1 MKYIKK
7 LPEGEI
13 LKQAELLPILENQ
26 IVSTKLADTD
36 TFSIEL
42 FSFGQGQSISS
53 GNSLGSVFFYVL
65 KGSIKIG
72 DEVLSQGDVINKTKG
87 ALIGQ
92 DALEDTLLINISFLD
107 DSKLQHISE
116 NKVLNLGEFV
126 KMVPLSTSSN
136 SILQTE
142 KFTMTLFAL
151 DAKEGLSTHAASGD
165 AMVFAIDGE
174 IDIHIDQTPYDINK
188 GDALIMP
195 YGIPHS
201 LKAITPFKFLLLVV
215 SK

>member
-7 LPEGEI
+7 LAEGKI
-13 LKQAELLPILENQ
+13 LKQAELLPVLENQ
-26 IVSTKLADTD
+26 IVSTKLSDTD

-42 FSFGQGQSISS
+42 FSFGKGQSISS
-53 GNSLGSVFFYVL
+53 GKALGSTLFYVL

-72 DEVLSQGDVINKTKG
+72 EELVSQGEVINKTKG
-87 ALIGQ
+87 SLIGQ
-92 DALEDTLLINISFLD
+92 IAMEDTLLMNISFLD
-107 DSKLQHISE
+107 GSTLRYLPE
-116 NKVLNLGEFV
+116 NEVIDLNEFV
-126 KMVPLSTSSN
+126 KMVPLSTTSN
-136 SILQTE
+136 SILQND

-151 DAKEGLSTHAASGD
+151 DANEGLSTHAASGD

-174 IDIHIDQTPYDINK
+174 IDIHIDQEAYDINK